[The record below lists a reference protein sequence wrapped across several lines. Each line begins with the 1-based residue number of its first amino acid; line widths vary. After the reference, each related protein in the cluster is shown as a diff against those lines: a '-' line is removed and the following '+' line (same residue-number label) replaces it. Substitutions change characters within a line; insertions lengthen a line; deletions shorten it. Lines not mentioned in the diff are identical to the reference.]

1 MQKTDWLSKWKP
13 TAIETKVD
21 VRLTR
26 KQEMD
31 VVKKIARL
39 CPELLQVLLENPKWK
54 CPFPFQCNI
63 FPCGEDGCHADVC
76 DNGHA
81 YRLS

>member
-21 VRLTR
+21 VRFTR

-31 VVKKIARL
+31 VVKKVAKF
-39 CPELLQVLLENPKWK
+39 CPELLKVLLENPKWK
-54 CPFPFQCNI
+54 CPFPFQCNE